1 MSEII
6 TPKKA
11 ATLRQEKTTA
21 VNLEL
26 STEEVSAIIKK
37 LVDEKMVIPNVKGG
51 ANPVAIN
58 ENGCCVDVSGSVLGP
73 VSTIGVS
80 RPTNSTLKET
90 LTKKNINVVLPKNL
104 TIK

>member
-6 TPKKA
+6 TPKKV
-11 ATLRQEKTTA
+11 ATLRQEKATA

-26 STEEVSAIIKK
+26 STEEVSAIVKK
-37 LVDEKMVIPNVKGG
+37 LVDEKLVIPNVKGG
-51 ANPVAIN
+51 ANPVAVN
-58 ENGCCVDVSGSVLGP
+58 ENGCCVDFSGSVLGP

-80 RPTNSTLKET
+80 RTPQATLKET
-90 LTKKNINVVLPKNL
+90 LTKKNINVILPKNL